1 MTIQEQLKGMIGHGT
16 YINTMGYQQAL
27 DNAYQRALYSGYQL
41 KNYNPMTADIDAK
54 LLEARLKQNR
64 AKHKIQDMTL

>member
-1 MTIQEQLKGMIGHGT
+1 MITKGRLKDA
-16 YINTMGYQQAL
+16 MGCQPIL
-27 DNAYQRALYSGYQL
+27 DNAYQRILYSGYQL